1 MLRINMW
8 MKTAM
13 TNTSRATQLHVFTRA
28 ALIAVTVATCSV
40 LTAQSA
46 KAITRYEITLT
57 CPIDSQRFTAT
68 LMGSYFQSGMRL
80 DFKPIGSLVAPYPYP
95 VCPGN
100 GFVMY
105 KDAFSDNE
113 LSAIRA
119 IVLSDEY
126 RQLRIKNTDYFMVA
140 YVKQRL
146 GANHYELGNTYL
158 RASWEA
164 ETAKSGLVDQYRRFA
179 LQEFDISLH
188 GDGSHD
194 EDWWTTTVLAAELER
209 LLGQFSAVE
218 LRISGLPLSKLDVGY
233 PVLKG
238 MLDQIRAHAL
248 QRNSAPELMQLPAR
262 LDGTIG
268 QAPPH
273 AVK

>member
-8 MKTAM
+8 MKIAM
-13 TNTSRATQLHVFTRA
+13 IDTSRATQLHVLTRA
-28 ALIAVTVATCSV
+28 ALIAATVATCSV

-57 CPIDSQRFTAT
+57 CPIDGQRFTAT

-164 ETAKSGLVDQYRRFA
+164 ETASLDWSTSTEGLRSKSSTSLCMEMAAMTRIGGRLQSLPQNLRGSLASSA
-179 LQEFDISLH
+179 LLNFE
-188 GDGSHD
+188 
-194 EDWWTTTVLAAELER
+194 
-209 LLGQFSAVE
+209 SAVY
-218 LRISGLPLSKLDVGY
+218 RF
-233 PVLKG
+233 
-238 MLDQIRAHAL
+238 Q
-248 QRNSAPELMQLPAR
+248 N
-262 LDGTIG
+262 
-268 QAPPH
+268 
-273 AVK
+273 